1 MSIRTLEPIQ
11 LQPLS
16 FAERIKKKREKLP
29 FLLRVLTSPKT
40 TLALGAT
47 LGTLLI
53 PGAGAAIARAAPVIG
68 RAAVKVV
75 PKVGKAIM
83 PKTLKGAAA
92 MVIGAPIAVGL
103 LKESPK
109 AREFVSGVIDPRK
122 GIERGAEIAKMIEDP
137 KQLEEQLKKEGLWET
152 IKTGAK
158 KGGKYGAIAAGVLGV
173 AALVK
178 AKAPQKGIELA
189 KTKLAERKAKK
200 ALEAAKETL
209 PLDPGL
215 RAMGFTEPQPV
226 GIGGIPIKQPVGL
239 PPGAPGEPI
248 SKPAVS
254 NIIQIQIT

>member
-1 MSIRTLEPIQ
+1 MSNQIREPIF
-11 LQPLS
+11 LEPLS
-16 FAERIKKKREKLP
+16 FAERVQKKREKLP

-47 LGTLLI
+47 LGTMLI
-53 PGAGAAIARAAPVIG
+53 PGAGAAIARGAAKAAPAI
-68 RAAVKVV
+68 
-75 PKVGKAIM
+75 GKALL
-83 PKTLKGAAA
+83 PKTVKGAVGMA
-92 MVIGAPIAVGL
+92 IGAPIVVGL

-109 AREFVSGVIDPRK
+109 ARKFVGEVIDPRK

-178 AKAPQKGIELA
+178 MKAPQKVIETAKEYLA
-189 KTKLAERKAKK
+189 ARKAKK
-200 ALEAAKETL
+200 VLEAAKEAL

-215 RAMGFTEPQPV
+215 RSMGFTEPQPV
-226 GIGGIPIKQPVGL
+226 GIGGIPIKQPIGM
-239 PPGAPGEPI
+239 PSGAPGAPI
-248 SKPAVS
+248 SQPAVS
-254 NIIQIQIT
+254 NVIQIQIT